1 MSTAELALF
10 VACLALA
17 LDLIFVGLVL
27 LVVAKLRPLIEQ
39 ARPLLGIFAASA
51 PFQEMTLRVG
61 DSDEETDFRDVD
73 GERIL

>member
-27 LVVAKLRPLIEQ
+27 LVFAKLRPLIEQ
-39 ARPLLGIFAASA
+39 ARPLLAVFAAPNVTASSGLS
-51 PFQEMTLRVG
+51 PG
-61 DSDEETDFRDVD
+61 GETDFRDVD